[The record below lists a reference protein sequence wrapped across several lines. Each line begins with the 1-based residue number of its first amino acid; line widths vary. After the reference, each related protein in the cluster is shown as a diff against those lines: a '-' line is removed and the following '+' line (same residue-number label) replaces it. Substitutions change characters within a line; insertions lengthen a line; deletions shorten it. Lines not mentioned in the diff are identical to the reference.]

1 MKALKNWFSRRGA
14 LPLTAYLLALAVWL
28 VLGAAHFGS
37 DAAARAQGRLAEE
50 TMAVTDWQL
59 VGLMQGADGTLT
71 TQDGDPQMI
80 LEDVGSRVVRTIS
93 YTAEFDG
100 EAREMCLY
108 YTTKVGEDYSADRRV
123 FPQSLG
129 SGQYV
134 YTLPRTSLAALR
146 LDPCSPEENKTVA
159 LTMSDITLNAA
170 DTLPAA
176 PHNDNRHPKRAT
188 RGNAETA
195 IPKPAPE
202 LAYRHLVTKKQ
213 RLIIT
218 ISDGFLM
225 EMDA

>member
-28 VLGAAHFGS
+28 VLGAVHFGS

-59 VGLMQGADGTLT
+59 VGLVLGADGTLT

-146 LDPCSPEENKTVA
+146 LDPCSPEENKAVT

-170 DTLPAA
+170 DTLPAVWQYFVPTWYQA
-176 PHNDNRHPKRAT
+176 FCLVLYPALAAAAVSMVGAVAAKRK
-188 RGNAETA
+188 R
-195 IPKPAPE
+195 K
-202 LAYRHLVTKKQ
+202 
-213 RLIIT
+213 
-218 ISDGFLM
+218 
-225 EMDA
+225 